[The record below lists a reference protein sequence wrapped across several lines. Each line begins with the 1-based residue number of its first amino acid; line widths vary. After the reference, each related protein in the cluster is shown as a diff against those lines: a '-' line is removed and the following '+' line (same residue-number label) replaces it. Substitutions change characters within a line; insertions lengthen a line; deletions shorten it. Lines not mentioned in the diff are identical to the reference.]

1 MWYGRSTDFD
11 KDDDKRKGNMSDEI
25 KSKLIDL
32 VEYVGRMVK
41 LAEKPV
47 FGLKDYRQP
56 FFREETLKD
65 KIGIGMDGS
74 DENGPVWLSVER
86 LKRNEPPR
94 PPEKIAPW
102 IRVGRDPFV
111 PPVVENAKSETVS
124 REKLEEYLEAGLV
137 DSQDV
142 KPPATAEH
150 KGLESIP
157 ENRDGAVGG
166 NDFDRSG
173 ISAAEAVATN
183 GSTENGNGTGTEER
197 GETLD
202 ESFQAI
208 LRIERF
214 PDIRAA
220 IDEYLQGPWKEWSE
234 TEKPR
239 RETIKIYEAFFNY
252 FQEANNQGAE
262 KPLELVWGMG
272 VARWKHQGKTVDH
285 PIVEQLVE
293 MEIDPSD
300 ARLSIRPRGVAPQV
314 FLQPFFDMDIPGAQT
329 VFDFSARFF
338 DEFAEDQEL
347 SPFVPETFEPVLR
360 QATTHLDKR
369 GVYFPDTNEGKTT
382 RRLPDPQD
390 HLIVADTWAVYA
402 RKRSDNFFVNDLKRL
417 KTAVESA
424 ETLPK
429 PAQRLVGF
437 PDEETTAPDIAT
449 DPSNANRA
457 ESKPGPNNDIFGHSE
472 EFFFPKPFNDEQIE
486 IGKRLAVS
494 DGVVVQG
501 PPGTGKTHTI
511 ANMICNC
518 MAMGKRVLVTSKGEA
533 ALAVLRE
540 HIPESVRELTISL
553 LTNER
558 KGLQQLERAVTI
570 LSNTSTLHNERALVQ
585 DILSIQQSIASIGER
600 IESID
605 DELHRWARKHMEPVG
620 GNGGEKGVLPMELA
634 KRVLADRKKYEW
646 FPDRPEEGKDFIPLF
661 SDGDIREIRNAR
673 KKLGPDLSYQGK
685 KIPEPSDLPDKD
697 SLASVHGDLLSAG
710 RIERQAEDGE
720 LPILSTTAPDA
731 EARAEELLEAVNA
744 VEDFY
749 DEAAERP
756 WLPKLFKL
764 WNRHGFDSDRTRL
777 FDDLI
782 PAMESIAEKRV
793 EVVGH
798 AVEAPDEI
806 FGNAVV
812 CEAVGRACEGRRP
825 FGLASFGK
833 SREKALFKRI
843 GVAGAPPS
851 GPGDWRKVSDYI
863 DWRKQIGSFC
873 RRWANAAFEFAL
885 PAMEDGGDKTG
896 FHVSETF
903 RAIEKARAVV
913 ERFSKTIVEETPELF
928 PRGPIPADVVNSG
941 DAAKNV
947 AEIIGLNLSKIRLSR
962 SRLLIDKTLE
972 DLGKF
977 SGPVVD
983 AMKNFLKRD
992 IGDSQLG
999 AGEISV
1005 RWSELNGELKRVRDL
1020 APDLETVRR
1029 IAKSVGKSG
1038 AKKWARKL
1046 RTAAVENETDPWTPP
1061 DWKNAW
1067 NWAADEAYI
1076 KGINGR
1082 DRIQNLFESRANL
1095 EKDLKKEVE
1104 KVVALRTFLGLKT
1117 NMTPRVESALV
1128 MFTAAIRRIGKGTGI
1143 RAQRFRKDA
1152 RNAMEQSYSAIPCW
1166 IMPTWRISES
1176 LPPQLGSFDL
1186 VVIDEASQSDIA
1198 ALPAL
1203 LRAEKLLVVGD
1214 DKQVSPT
1221 GAFIEEKK
1229 LLNLKRNY
1237 LKDQPFAPL
1246 MLPGASL
1253 YDLANAMFPGKRIM
1267 LREHFRC
1274 VEPIIRFS
1282 MQFYSEEIVPLR
1294 IPNSSERID
1303 PPLVDVHVPHGRKN
1317 KSKINEAEAMAI
1329 VDEVEKLV
1337 GDPFF
1342 SNRSIGVVSLI
1353 GDKQARFI
1361 QTRLLNRIGEDAFLK
1376 HAIAC
1381 GDSAAFQGKE
1391 RDIMFVSMVECP
1403 ETSIAKTS
1411 LVFQQRFN
1419 VALSRAKDRMYLFRS
1434 VTEEMLNPDD
1444 LKAKVLRHFK
1454 HPMENGGKKTEDPIG
1469 LCESDFE
1476 REVFSRLAELGYR
1489 TTPQVKAGPYRI
1501 DLVVDG
1507 ANDRRLAVELD
1518 GDKYHGP
1525 DKWAADFKRQ
1535 QILERVGWKFWRCW
1549 GSSFVIDPDGCML
1562 DLTNKL
1568 AGMGIEPAEETAHGE
1583 KIYTEHRVVRCEPI

>member
-1 MWYGRSTDFD
+1 MDNE
-11 KDDDKRKGNMSDEI
+11 DDKRKGNMSDEI
-25 KSKLIDL
+25 KRKLIDL
-32 VEYVGRMVK
+32 VDYAGRMVK

-47 FGLKDYRQP
+47 FGFRDYRQP
-56 FFREETLKD
+56 FFHEEALTD

-86 LKRNEPPR
+86 LKRNDPPK
-94 PPEKIAPW
+94 PPERIAPW

-111 PPVVENAKSETVS
+111 FPVVENTKTETMS
-124 REKLEEYLEAGLV
+124 REKLEEYLESGLV
-137 DSQDV
+137 DSQDA
-142 KPPATAEH
+142 KPSAAAE
-150 KGLESIP
+150 ESI
-157 ENRDGAVGG
+157 
-166 NDFDRSG
+166 
-173 ISAAEAVATN
+173 EAV
-183 GSTENGNGTGTEER
+183 
-197 GETLD
+197 
-202 ESFQAI
+202 
-208 LRIERF
+208 LRLERF
-214 PDIRAA
+214 PDLRTA
-220 IDEYLQGPWKEWSE
+220 IDAYLQGPWKEWSE
-234 TEKPR
+234 AEKPR
-239 RETIKIYEAFFNY
+239 RETIGIYEAFFNY
-252 FQEANNQGAE
+252 YQEANNQGAE

-285 PIVEQLVE
+285 PVVEQLVE
-293 MEIDPSD
+293 MEIDPAD

-314 FLQPFFDMDIPGAQT
+314 FLQPFFDMDLPGAQT

-338 DEFAEDQEL
+338 DEFAEDREL

-360 QATTHLDKR
+360 QATTHIDKR
-369 GVYFPDTNEGKTT
+369 GAYFPDTNQGKTN

-390 HLIVADTWAVYA
+390 CLIVTDTWAVYA

-417 KTAVESA
+417 KAAIESA

-429 PAQRLVGF
+429 PARRLVGF
-437 PDEETTAPDIAT
+437 SDEEKKASDIAT
-449 DPSNANRA
+449 DPSKANRA
-457 ESKPGPNNDIFGHSE
+457 ETKAGPDDDIFDRSQ
-472 EFFFPKPFNDEQIE
+472 EFFFPKPFNDEQVE

-558 KGLQQLERAVTI
+558 QGLKQLERAVTI
-570 LSNTSTLHNERALVQ
+570 LSNASTRHNEHALRQ
-585 DILSIQQSIASIGER
+585 DILSIQQRIASIEDQ

-605 DELHRWARKHMEPVG
+605 DELRRWARKHLEPAG
-620 GNGGEKGVLPMELA
+620 GTDGEKGVLPMELA

-646 FPDRPEEGKDFIPLF
+646 FPDRPEEGKDFVPLF
-661 SDGDIREIRNAR
+661 SDGDIKEIRNAR

-685 KIPEPSDLPDKD
+685 KIPDLSDLPDSD
-697 SLASVHGDLLSAG
+697 GLVSVHNDLLSAG
-710 RIERQAEDGE
+710 RLERQAEDGD
-720 LPILSTTAPDA
+720 LPLLSTTVPDA
-731 EARAEELLEAVNA
+731 EAKAEKLLEAVNA
-744 VEDFY
+744 VRDFY
-749 DEAAERP
+749 DEAEERP
-756 WLPKLFKL
+756 WLSNLFKQ
-764 WNRHGFDSDRTRL
+764 WNRNGFDSDRTRL

-782 PAMESIAEKRV
+782 PAMESIAEKRI

-798 AVEAPDEI
+798 AVEAPDEV
-806 FGNAVV
+806 FGNVVV
-812 CEAVGRACEGRRP
+812 CEAVARAREGRRP

-833 SREKALFKRI
+833 SREKALFKQI
-843 GVAGAPPS
+843 GIAGAPPS
-851 GPGDWRKVSDYI
+851 GPDDWRKVSGYI
-863 DWRKQIGSFC
+863 DWRKEIGSFC
-873 RRWANAAFEFAL
+873 RRWANASYEFAL
-885 PAMEDGGDKTG
+885 PAMEDQGDKTG
-896 FHVSETF
+896 FHVSVTF
-903 RAIEKARAVV
+903 RVIEKARAVV
-913 ERFSKTIVEETPELF
+913 ERFSKTIAEETPKLF
-928 PRGPIPADVVNSG
+928 PRGPVPADILDSG
-941 DAAKNV
+941 DAAKNA
-947 AEIIGLNLSKIRLSR
+947 AEIVGLNLSKTRLSR
-962 SRLLIDKTLE
+962 SRLLVGKALE

-983 AMKNFLKRD
+983 AVKDFLKND
-992 IGDSQLG
+992 IGSPQSD
-999 AGEISV
+999 AGDVSV
-1005 RWSELNGELKRVRDL
+1005 RWSELVGELKRVRDL
-1020 APDLETVRR
+1020 APDLMTVRR
-1029 IAKSVGKSG
+1029 IAKEVGKSG

-1046 RTAAVENETDPWTPP
+1046 RTAAVSNESDPWTPP
-1061 DWKNAW
+1061 DWKHAW

-1082 DRIQNLFESRANL
+1082 KRIQSLFESRTSL

-1104 KVVALRTFLGLKT
+1104 KVVALKTFLGLKT
-1117 NMTPRVESALV
+1117 NMTPKVESALV

-1152 RNAMEQSYSAIPCW
+1152 RTAMEQSYSAIPCW
-1166 IMPTWRISES
+1166 IMPAWRISES

-1186 VVIDEASQSDIA
+1186 VVIDEASQSDIS

-1294 IPNSSERID
+1294 VPNSSERID

-1317 KSKINEAEAMAI
+1317 KGKVNEAEALAI
-1329 VDEVEKLV
+1329 VDEIERIV

-1342 SNRSIGVVSLI
+1342 SNRSIGVVSLV
-1353 GDKQARFI
+1353 GDKQAQFV
-1361 QTRLLNRIGEDAFLK
+1361 QARLLNRIGEDAFLK

-1403 ETSIAKTS
+1403 ESSIAKTS

-1444 LKAKVLRHFK
+1444 LKAKVLRHFQ
-1454 HPMENGGKKTEDPIG
+1454 HPMESCDKNGEDPIA

-1476 REVFSRLAELGYR
+1476 REVFSRLVEMGYR
-1489 TTPQVKAGPYRI
+1489 TMPQVKVGPYRI
-1501 DLVVDG
+1501 DLVVEG
-1507 ANDRRLAVELD
+1507 ENDRRLAVELD

-1525 DKWAADFKRQ
+1525 DKWAADYKRQ

-1549 GSSFVIDPDGCML
+1549 GSSFVLDPDGCML
-1562 DLTNKL
+1562 DLANKL
-1568 AGMGIEPAEETAHGE
+1568 AGMGIEPSADKEHGE
-1583 KIYTEHRVVRCEPI
+1583 KIYTEHRVVLRESQAQANYGNHSEDTVREREPC